1 MIKNQHRRRVQRGVS
16 LIFALLALV
25 ALSLAT
31 LALVRSVDTSS
42 MLLGNVGFKQDATV
56 SGDQAARLAIAWLKT
71 NVTSLDADAAASGYY
86 ASTKEVNA
94 DGSKTLVDATGQ
106 QLPATLVTRKL
117 IDWSTGQD
125 GQCPYAPSG
134 TYASCTIRSANADIS
149 ASTPNTARYVIF
161 RLCANAG
168 TADDEIANSCAKP
181 LADTGAASGRGSLA
195 YGTGRISTKSG
206 PYYRIV
212 VRVLGPRNTTS
223 FTETIVNFQ

>member
-1 MIKNQHRRRVQRGVS
+1 MKLQSPPSREQRGMS

-56 SGDQAARLAIAWLKT
+56 SGDQASRLAVAWLKA
-71 NVTSLDADAAASGYY
+71 NVTSLDTDAPSSGYY
-86 ASTKEVNA
+86 SSTKEVNG
-94 DGSKTLVDATGQ
+94 DGTKTLVDATGQ
-106 QLPATLVTRKL
+106 QLPPTLVTRKL

-125 GQCPYAPSG
+125 GQCPYAASG

-149 ASTPNTARYVIF
+149 ASTANTARYVIF
-161 RLCANAG
+161 RLCANTG
-168 TADDEIANSCAKP
+168 TAEDEVANSCAKP
-181 LADTGAASGRGSLA
+181 LSDAGAASGRGALA
-195 YGTGRISTKSG
+195 YGTGRIGTKSG

-212 VRVLGPRNTTS
+212 VRILGPRNTTS